1 MSLSALVTLLS
12 SLVEEILVLVLWT
25 NLNFLMLIL
34 VRMLSKLVMLVWIS
48 LDFF

>member
-34 VRMLSKLVMLVWIS
+34 VRMLSMLVMLVWIS